1 MAELDEAIAKRS
13 MPYSLE
19 AEQTVIASMVMD
31 AEAINVVSEMLC
43 GDDFYTKQYGIIFE
57 TIVELHASG
66 KAVDI
71 VTLQSK

>member
-43 GDDFYTKQYGIIFE
+43 GDDFYTKQYGI
-57 TIVELHASG
+57 TCQWKSSG
-66 KAVDI
+66 YCYIAK
-71 VTLQSK
+71 